1 MKRVL
6 LLVLRGAEV
15 YETAAFL
22 DVLGWASLEGAEPI
36 EVVTAGLAPEVR
48 CSFGLRLLPDALVR
62 DIQATDFDALAI
74 PGGFEEFGYY
84 GEAYSA
90 AVGELVRNFDRDG
103 KPIATICVGALPVA
117 HAGVLAGR
125 RATTYCRGGSR
136 RRDQLAAEGVEVVDD
151 ELVQDRNIVTSTGPG
166 TAVEVAMALLET
178 LTGPANVELVREL
191 MGFDHRCAA
200 AGHSARLP

>member
-48 CSFGLRLLPDALVR
+48 CSFGLRVLPDALVR
-62 DIQATDFDALAI
+62 NLRAADFDALAI

-84 GEAYSA
+84 DEAYSA
-90 AVGELVRNFDRDG
+90 AVGELVRDFDREA

-125 RATTYCRGGSR
+125 CATTYCRGGSR
-136 RRDQLAAEGVEVVDD
+136 RREQLAAEGVEVVDD
-151 ELVQDRNIVTSTGPG
+151 ELVRDRNIVTSTGPG
-166 TAVEVAMALLET
+166 TAVEVAMTLLEN
-178 LTGPANVELVREL
+178 LTDAANAELVRQL
-191 MGFDHRCAA
+191 MGFDRCSAA

>member
-62 DIQATDFDALAI
+62 DLEAAAFDAIAI

-84 GEAYSA
+84 EEAYSA
-90 AVGELVRNFDRDG
+90 VVGELVRDFDREA

-117 HAGVLAGR
+117 HSGVLAGR
-125 RATTYCRGGSR
+125 RATTYCRGGSNR
-136 RRDQLAAEGVEVVDD
+136 REQLAAEGVEVVDD
-151 ELVQDRNIVTSTGPG
+151 ELVRDHNIVTSTGPG
-166 TAVEVAMALLET
+166 TAVEVALTLLET
-178 LTGPANVELVREL
+178 LTGPANAELVRQL
-191 MGFDHRCAA
+191 MGFDRRCAA
-200 AGHSARLP
+200 AGLSARLP